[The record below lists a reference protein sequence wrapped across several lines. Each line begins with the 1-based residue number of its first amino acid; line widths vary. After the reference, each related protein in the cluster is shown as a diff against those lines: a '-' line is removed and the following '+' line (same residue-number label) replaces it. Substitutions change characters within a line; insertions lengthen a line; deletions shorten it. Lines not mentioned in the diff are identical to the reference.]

1 MDFWT
6 ELVKIV
12 VSNGIFAML
21 FVFLFFYQLKDSA
34 KREESYRQTIESLTD
49 HLYVLEQ
56 VRDEIRE
63 LKSLVSGGEDEE
75 KNKILWFLDGTC
87 GCCGC
92 TY

>member
-6 ELVKIV
+6 ELVKII

-49 HLYVLEQ
+49 HLDVLEQ

-75 KNKILWFLDGTC
+75 
-87 GCCGC
+87 
-92 TY
+92 

>member
-6 ELVKIV
+6 ELVKII

-34 KREESYRQTIESLTD
+34 KREESYKQTIESLTD
-49 HLYVLEQ
+49 HLDVLEQ

-63 LKSLVSGGEDEE
+63 LKSLITGGEDEE
-75 KNKILWFLDGTC
+75 
-87 GCCGC
+87 
-92 TY
+92 

>member
-6 ELVKIV
+6 ELVKII

-49 HLYVLEQ
+49 HLDVLEQ
-56 VRDEIRE
+56 VRNEIRE

-75 KNKILWFLDGTC
+75 
-87 GCCGC
+87 
-92 TY
+92 

>member
-6 ELVKIV
+6 ELVKII

-49 HLYVLEQ
+49 HLDVLEQ

-63 LKSLVSGGEDEE
+63 LKSLITGGEDEE
-75 KNKILWFLDGTC
+75 
-87 GCCGC
+87 
-92 TY
+92 

>member
-1 MDFWT
+1 MNFWA
-6 ELVKIV
+6 ELVKII

-34 KREESYRQTIESLTD
+34 KREESYKQTIESLTD
-49 HLYVLEQ
+49 HLDVLEQ

-75 KNKILWFLDGTC
+75 
-87 GCCGC
+87 
-92 TY
+92 

>member
-6 ELVKIV
+6 ELVKII

-49 HLYVLEQ
+49 HLDVLEQ
-56 VRDEIRE
+56 VRNEIRE
-63 LKSLVSGGEDEE
+63 LKSLVTGGEDEE
-75 KNKILWFLDGTC
+75 
-87 GCCGC
+87 
-92 TY
+92 

>member
-6 ELVKIV
+6 ELVKII

-49 HLYVLEQ
+49 HLDVLEQ
-56 VRDEIRE
+56 VRDELRE

-75 KNKILWFLDGTC
+75 
-87 GCCGC
+87 
-92 TY
+92 

>member
-6 ELVKIV
+6 ELVKII

-49 HLYVLEQ
+49 HLDVLEQ

-63 LKSLVSGGEDEE
+63 LKSLISGGEDEE
-75 KNKILWFLDGTC
+75 
-87 GCCGC
+87 
-92 TY
+92 